1 MNDINKIKNYWNKRA
16 KSKFYK
22 CTNDLNLQE
31 KEFEILLNLI
41 FRDLNGNIA
50 LGIFTIARAPKP
62 IVNSTIIK
70 INVKN
75 PIKVDFM

>member
-1 MNDINKIKNYWNKRA
+1 MYSPI
-16 KSKFYK
+16 
-22 CTNDLNLQE
+22 
-31 KEFEILLNLI
+31 EFEILLNLI

-50 LGIFTIARAPKP
+50 LGIFTIASVPKP

-75 PIKVDFM
+75 PTRLDFM

>member
-1 MNDINKIKNYWNKRA
+1 VYSPI
-16 KSKFYK
+16 
-22 CTNDLNLQE
+22 
-31 KEFEILLNLI
+31 EFEILLNLI

-50 LGIFTIARAPKP
+50 LGIFTIASVPKP

-75 PIKVDFM
+75 PTRLDFMQYISNLQI